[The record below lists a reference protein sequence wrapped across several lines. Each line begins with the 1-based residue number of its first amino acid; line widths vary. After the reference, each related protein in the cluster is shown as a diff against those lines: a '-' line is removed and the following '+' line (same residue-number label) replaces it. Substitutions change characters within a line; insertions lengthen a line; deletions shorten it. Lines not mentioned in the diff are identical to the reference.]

1 MIQLYGRRN
10 SINVQ
15 KVSWALCELNIEF
28 KWHDEHGK
36 FGTVNV
42 ENYEKLNPQ
51 LIVPS
56 LDHNGTIINQS
67 NSIVRYLYRKYTD
80 VYELSKAEDIAIA
93 EQWMEFQATDLQ
105 LNMTPIF
112 WGLVR
117 NPPEDRDQEL
127 IDKNIVLLNKKF
139 EIPITV
145 ASKLIYSEIG
155 NVFLTRLSSIIHPP
169 IANDEKTGMLALRS
183 SVIQGI
189 YIGNGKINLI
199 NFFEGYPTKTVILDV
214 NAYSKV
220 MNKVESIS
228 ELLDF
233 FTNSPLEKIKT
244 N

>member
-51 LIVPS
+51 LIVPT
-56 LDHNGTIINQS
+56 LDYNGTIINQS
-67 NSIVRYLYRKYTD
+67 NSIVRYLYRKHTD
-80 VYELSKAEDIAIA
+80 VYEISKVEDIAIA

-117 NPPEDRDQEL
+117 NPPEDRDQDL
-127 IDKNIVLLNKKF
+127 IDKNIILLNKKF
-139 EIPITV
+139 EIFDNFLEGHEYILNNSFGMSDIIMGVATYRYNSLPIERPNLFNLQNWY
-145 ASKLIYSEIG
+145 K
-155 NVFLTRLSSIIHPP
+155 
-169 IANDEKTGMLALRS
+169 
-183 SVIQGI
+183 
-189 YIGNGKINLI
+189 KISNR
-199 NFFEGYPTKTVILDV
+199 NCFKKNILGTF
-214 NAYSKV
+214 S
-220 MNKVESIS
+220 
-228 ELLDF
+228 
-233 FTNSPLEKIKT
+233 
-244 N
+244 

>member
-51 LIVPS
+51 LIVPT
-56 LDHNGTIINQS
+56 LDYNGTIINQS
-67 NSIVRYLYRKYTD
+67 NSIVRYLYRKHTD
-80 VYELSKAEDIAIA
+80 IYEISKTEDIAIA

-117 NPPEDRDQEL
+117 NPPEDRDQDL
-127 IDKNIVLLNKKF
+127 IDKNIILLNKKF
-139 EIPITV
+139 EIFDNFLEGHEYILNNSFGMSDIIMGVATYRYNSLPIERPDLV
-145 ASKLIYSEIG
+145 NLQNWYKKI
-155 NVFLTRLSSIIHPP
+155 SSR
-169 IANDEKTGMLALRS
+169 NCFKK
-183 SVIQGI
+183 
-189 YIGNGKINLI
+189 N
-199 NFFEGYPTKTVILDV
+199 ILGTF
-214 NAYSKV
+214 S
-220 MNKVESIS
+220 
-228 ELLDF
+228 
-233 FTNSPLEKIKT
+233 
-244 N
+244 

>member
-51 LIVPS
+51 LIVPT

-80 VYELSKAEDIAIA
+80 VYEISKAEDIAIA

-139 EIPITV
+139 EIFDNFLSDREYILNNSFGMSDIIMGV
-145 ASKLIYSEIG
+145 ASYRYYSLPIERPYLTYLILWYDK
-155 NVFLTRLSSIIHPP
+155 IIKR
-169 IANDEKTGMLALRS
+169 DC
-183 SVIQGI
+183 
-189 YIGNGKINLI
+189 
-199 NFFEGYPTKTVILDV
+199 F
-214 NAYSKV
+214 
-220 MNKVESIS
+220 NKNIFGTFS
-228 ELLDF
+228 
-233 FTNSPLEKIKT
+233 
-244 N
+244 

>member
-51 LIVPS
+51 LIVPT
-56 LDHNGTIINQS
+56 LDYNGTIINQS
-67 NSIVRYLYRKYTD
+67 NSIVRYLYRKHTD
-80 VYELSKAEDIAIA
+80 VYEISKAEDIAIA

-117 NPPEDRDQEL
+117 NPPEDRDQDL

-139 EIPITV
+139 EIFNNFLSDREFILNNNFGMSDIIMGVATYRYNSLPIERPNLV
-145 ASKLIYSEIG
+145 NLQNWYKKI
-155 NVFLTRLSSIIHPP
+155 SSR
-169 IANDEKTGMLALRS
+169 NCFKK
-183 SVIQGI
+183 
-189 YIGNGKINLI
+189 N
-199 NFFEGYPTKTVILDV
+199 ILGTF
-214 NAYSKV
+214 S
-220 MNKVESIS
+220 
-228 ELLDF
+228 
-233 FTNSPLEKIKT
+233 
-244 N
+244 

>member
-51 LIVPS
+51 MIVPT

-67 NSIVRYLYRKYTD
+67 NSIVRYLYRKHTD
-80 VYELSKAEDIAIA
+80 VYEISKAEDIAIA

-117 NPPEDRDQEL
+117 NPPEDRDQDL

-139 EIPITV
+139 EIFDNFLSDREFILNNNFGMSDIIMSVATYRYNSLPIERPNLV
-145 ASKLIYSEIG
+145 NLQNWYKKI
-155 NVFLTRLSSIIHPP
+155 SSR
-169 IANDEKTGMLALRS
+169 NCFKK
-183 SVIQGI
+183 
-189 YIGNGKINLI
+189 N
-199 NFFEGYPTKTVILDV
+199 ILGTF
-214 NAYSKV
+214 S
-220 MNKVESIS
+220 
-228 ELLDF
+228 
-233 FTNSPLEKIKT
+233 
-244 N
+244 

>member
-42 ENYEKLNPQ
+42 ENYDKLNPQ
-51 LIVPS
+51 LIVPT

-80 VYELSKAEDIAIA
+80 VYEISKAEDIAIA

-117 NPPEDRDQEL
+117 NPPEDRDQDL

-139 EIPITV
+139 EIFDNFLSDWKYILNNSFGMSDIIMGV
-145 ASKLIYSEIG
+145 ASYRYNSLPIERPNLTNLKLWYDK
-155 NVFLTRLSSIIHPP
+155 IIKR
-169 IANDEKTGMLALRS
+169 DC
-183 SVIQGI
+183 
-189 YIGNGKINLI
+189 
-199 NFFEGYPTKTVILDV
+199 F
-214 NAYSKV
+214 
-220 MNKVESIS
+220 NKNIFGTFS
-228 ELLDF
+228 
-233 FTNSPLEKIKT
+233 
-244 N
+244 

>member
-51 LIVPS
+51 LIVPT
-56 LDHNGTIINQS
+56 LDYNGTIINQS
-67 NSIVRYLYRKYTD
+67 NSIVRYLYRKHTD
-80 VYELSKAEDIAIA
+80 VYEISKAEDIAIA

-117 NPPEDRDQEL
+117 NPPEDRDQDL
-127 IDKNIVLLNKKF
+127 IDKNIILLNKKF
-139 EIPITV
+139 EIFDNFLSDREFILNNSFGMSDIIMGVATYRYNSLPIERPNLV
-145 ASKLIYSEIG
+145 NLQNWYKKI
-155 NVFLTRLSSIIHPP
+155 SSR
-169 IANDEKTGMLALRS
+169 NCF
-183 SVIQGI
+183 
-189 YIGNGKINLI
+189 KIN
-199 NFFEGYPTKTVILDV
+199 ILGTF
-214 NAYSKV
+214 S
-220 MNKVESIS
+220 
-228 ELLDF
+228 
-233 FTNSPLEKIKT
+233 
-244 N
+244 

>member
-1 MIQLYGRRN
+1 LIQLYGRRN

-51 LIVPS
+51 MIVPT

-80 VYELSKAEDIAIA
+80 VYEISKAEDIAIA

-117 NPPEDRDQEL
+117 NPPEDRDQDL
-127 IDKNIVLLNKKF
+127 IDKNIILLNKKF
-139 EIPITV
+139 EIFDNFLSDREFILNNNFVMSDIIMGVATYRYNSLPIERPNLV
-145 ASKLIYSEIG
+145 NLQNWYKKI
-155 NVFLTRLSSIIHPP
+155 SSR
-169 IANDEKTGMLALRS
+169 NCFKK
-183 SVIQGI
+183 
-189 YIGNGKINLI
+189 N
-199 NFFEGYPTKTVILDV
+199 ILGTF
-214 NAYSKV
+214 S
-220 MNKVESIS
+220 
-228 ELLDF
+228 
-233 FTNSPLEKIKT
+233 
-244 N
+244 

>member
-51 LIVPS
+51 LIVPT
-56 LDHNGTIINQS
+56 LDYNGTIINQS

-80 VYELSKAEDIAIA
+80 VYEISKAEDIAIA

-117 NPPEDRDQEL
+117 NPPEDRDQDL
-127 IDKNIVLLNKKF
+127 IDKNIILLNKKF
-139 EIPITV
+139 EIFDNFLSDREFILNNNFGMSDIIMGV
-145 ASKLIYSEIG
+145 ASYRYNCLPIERPNLVNLQNWYKKI
-155 NVFLTRLSSIIHPP
+155 SSR
-169 IANDEKTGMLALRS
+169 NCFKK
-183 SVIQGI
+183 
-189 YIGNGKINLI
+189 N
-199 NFFEGYPTKTVILDV
+199 ILGTF
-214 NAYSKV
+214 S
-220 MNKVESIS
+220 
-228 ELLDF
+228 
-233 FTNSPLEKIKT
+233 
-244 N
+244 

>member
-15 KVSWALCELNIEF
+15 KVSWALCELNIKF

-51 LIVPS
+51 LIVPT

-80 VYELSKAEDIAIA
+80 VYEISKAEDIAIA

-127 IDKNIVLLNKKF
+127 IDKNVVLLNKKF
-139 EIPITV
+139 EIFDNFLSDREYILNNSFGMSDIIMGV
-145 ASKLIYSEIG
+145 ASYRYNSLPIERPNLTNLKLWYDK
-155 NVFLTRLSSIIHPP
+155 IIKR
-169 IANDEKTGMLALRS
+169 DC
-183 SVIQGI
+183 
-189 YIGNGKINLI
+189 
-199 NFFEGYPTKTVILDV
+199 F
-214 NAYSKV
+214 
-220 MNKVESIS
+220 NKNIFGTFS
-228 ELLDF
+228 
-233 FTNSPLEKIKT
+233 
-244 N
+244 

>member
-51 LIVPS
+51 LIVPT
-56 LDHNGTIINQS
+56 LDYNGTIINQS
-67 NSIVRYLYRKYTD
+67 NSIVRYLYRKHTD
-80 VYELSKAEDIAIA
+80 VYEISKAEDIAIA

-117 NPPEDRDQEL
+117 NPPEDRDQDL
-127 IDKNIVLLNKKF
+127 IDKNIILLNKKF
-139 EIPITV
+139 KIFDNFLEDHEYILNNSFGMSDIIMGVATYRYNSLPIERPDLV
-145 ASKLIYSEIG
+145 NLQNWYKKI
-155 NVFLTRLSSIIHPP
+155 SSR
-169 IANDEKTGMLALRS
+169 NCFKK
-183 SVIQGI
+183 
-189 YIGNGKINLI
+189 N
-199 NFFEGYPTKTVILDV
+199 ILGTF
-214 NAYSKV
+214 S
-220 MNKVESIS
+220 
-228 ELLDF
+228 
-233 FTNSPLEKIKT
+233 
-244 N
+244 

>member
-1 MIQLYGRRN
+1 LIQLYGRRN

-51 LIVPS
+51 LIVPT
-56 LDHNGTIINQS
+56 LDYNGTIINQS

-80 VYELSKAEDIAIA
+80 VYEISKAEDIAIA

-117 NPPEDRDQEL
+117 NPPEDRDQDL
-127 IDKNIVLLNKKF
+127 IDKNIILLNKKF
-139 EIPITV
+139 EIFDNFLEGHEYILNNSFGMSDIIMGV
-145 ASKLIYSEIG
+145 ASYRYNSL
-155 NVFLTRLSSIIHPP
+155 P
-169 IANDEKTGMLALRS
+169 IERPNLVNLQNWYK
-183 SVIQGI
+183 
-189 YIGNGKINLI
+189 KISNR
-199 NFFEGYPTKTVILDV
+199 NCFKKNILGTF
-214 NAYSKV
+214 S
-220 MNKVESIS
+220 
-228 ELLDF
+228 
-233 FTNSPLEKIKT
+233 
-244 N
+244 